1 MPDPDLLC
9 LKCGAKWSSQYL
21 ERKKVRACLLCK
33 EPGLRYMDAKGNATD
48 ETFPR
53 DLG

>member
-33 EPGLRYMDAKGNATD
+33 EPGLRYMDDQGNATD
-48 ETFPR
+48 ETFPK
-53 DLG
+53 DPG